1 MVSLI
6 NQLSAYRL
14 VLSNGIVIVV
24 IVVCVSVLGY
34 VMSSSLASCIHR
46 LNNINQNNKI
56 IYYVDLKTYFLNNT
70 PHLSNFKHGSRYR
83 IKSTT

>member
-56 IYYVDLKTYFLNNT
+56 IYQYI
-70 PHLSNFKHGSRYR
+70 R
-83 IKSTT
+83 IGLTIIFNLVTKQFTL